1 MVRGTVGLIVAYAAI
16 VGLCVGS
23 FMNAFVYRFPDRLRT
38 LLTVRSYCPVCRTQ
52 IKGYDNVPLV
62 SWFVLGGRC
71 RACKTPISI
80 RYPLVEIG
88 CGMLGA
94 IVGALI
100 VHSMPDVLYVIGSAG
115 FAGGSAM
122 WVARFAQIAWGRQ
135 SMTTRAPKTR

>member
-1 MVRGTVGLIVAYAAI
+1 MGLIVAYAAI

-23 FMNAFVYRFPDRLRT
+23 FMNAFVHRFPDRLRT
-38 LLTVRSYCPVCRTQ
+38 LLTVRSHCPICGTQ

-71 RACKTPISI
+71 RACKAPISI

-88 CGMLGA
+88 CGTLGA

-100 VHSMPDVLYVIGSAG
+100 VHSAAGALFAIGGAG
-115 FAGGSAM
+115 FAAGCAI
-122 WVARFAQIAWGRQ
+122 WVARSAQIACGRQ
-135 SMTTRAPKTR
+135 SMTTRAPRTR